1 MTKIDSVG
9 WGNVVIDG
17 QKFDQVVIS
26 GEKVIR
32 REVEKLEKLFGTT
45 HVVADWEQK
54 LLMEGNPEIIILS
67 SGQGGVMEISQE
79 VKEKL
84 AKPGAEMKSPRP
96 WKGEVSSLRGK
107 NPPLADRLR
116 FLLHSS
122 PPMERRGILKREI
135 KVLLTPQAVSEF
147 NRLTSEGKKVNALI
161 HTTC

>member
-84 AKPGAEMKSPRP
+84 AKPGAE
-96 WKGEVSSLRGK
+96 
-107 NPPLADRLR
+107 
-116 FLLHSS
+116 
-122 PPMERRGILKREI
+122 I
-135 KVLLTPQAVSEF
+135 KILLTPQAVSEF

>member
-17 QKFDQVVIS
+17 QKFDQVIIS

-84 AKPGAEMKSPRP
+84 AKPGAE
-96 WKGEVSSLRGK
+96 
-107 NPPLADRLR
+107 
-116 FLLHSS
+116 
-122 PPMERRGILKREI
+122 I
-135 KVLLTPQAVSEF
+135 KILLTPQAVSEF